1 MHHTSRDNSADGN
14 VTESQKDVVREYI
27 RSEKPFDFSNI
38 KIILKKGK
46 SDTTEQSILLP
57 REWAFDNI
65 PHFRGVISSVKDN
78 EGIEITLSCNP
89 DAFHFSVEYL
99 KLKSEEE
106 KNQLIS

>member
-46 SDTTEQSILLP
+46 SDTTVQ
-57 REWAFDNI
+57 
-65 PHFRGVISSVKDN
+65 
-78 EGIEITLSCNP
+78 
-89 DAFHFSVEYL
+89 
-99 KLKSEEE
+99 
-106 KNQLIS
+106 

>member
-1 MHHTSRDNSADGN
+1 MHTNRDNSADGN

-46 SDTTEQSILLP
+46 SDTSIQAVLLP
-57 REWAFDNI
+57 RGWAYDNI

-89 DAFHFSVEYL
+89 DAFHFAVEYL
-99 KLKSEEE
+99 KLNSEDEKS
-106 KNQLIS
+106 